1 MAEPFFQHLRSLPDT
16 MSGAGT
22 WENIKGAGRGNL
34 SVPILL
40 LMLLGMM
47 ILPLPAFMLDA
58 FFSFNIALSIV
69 VLLVAVYSLRP
80 LDFAVFPTIL
90 LVATLLR
97 LALNVASTRVVLLEG
112 HQGGDAA
119 GKVIQA
125 FGEVV
130 IGGNYAVGLVV
141 FIILIIINFVV
152 VTKGAGRISE
162 VSARFTLDAMPGK
175 QMAIDADLN
184 AGIIDQDEARARRAD
199 VASEA
204 DFYGAMDGA
213 SKFVRGDS
221 VAGIL
226 ILIINIVGGLS
237 VGMAQHSLEFA
248 DATEKYV
255 LLTIGDGLVAQ
266 IPSLLLSVAAAI
278 MVTRVNSAED
288 MNRQVLSQMFDS
300 PKALA
305 VAAII
310 LFIMGAIPGMPH
322 IPFIGLA
329 FICGMLAYFIHFRR
343 QAVEV
348 VEEGGFTARKVPGG
362 GASPSADQSAGQAP
376 SAQPALE
383 NQSQSSQNS
392 DPKEVSWDDVQPVDI
407 IGLEV
412 GYRLIPL
419 VDKSQ
424 NGELLG
430 RIKGVRKKL
439 SQDLG
444 FLIPAVHIRD
454 NLDLLPSAYRITLM
468 GVSIGEGEVFPDKF
482 MAINPGQVFGQL
494 EGTKTVDPA
503 FGLEAIWVDEGKKEQ
518 AQALG
523 YTVVDP
529 STVVATHLNQIV
541 QTHTHE
547 LLGHEEVQ
555 KWLDLL
561 GEKSP
566 KLVEELVPNTIG
578 INQLLKTLQGLLR
591 EQVPIRD
598 MRTIAEAL
606 AAHGSKNHDVSS
618 LTAIARASLA
628 RQIVQNI
635 VGNDPNL
642 PVITL
647 DPNLEQLLLQTVQ
660 QAQKSGAGDNAF
672 IEPQL
677 AEKLNN
683 ALVRVA
689 KQQEAQGKPLV
700 LLIAAPIRN
709 MLYQFVRFNIPD
721 MKVLAYNEVPDNK
734 QITIDATVGEEVM
747 RAN

>member
-1 MAEPFFQHLRSLPDT
+1 MWCA
-16 MSGAGT
+16 
-22 WENIKGAGRGNL
+22 NL

-47 ILPLPAFMLDA
+47 ILPLPPFLLDA

-69 VLLVAVYSLRP
+69 VLLVAVYTLRP

-97 LALNVASTRVVLLEG
+97 LALNVASTRIVLLKG
-112 HQGGDAA
+112 HEGGDAA
-119 GKVIQA
+119 GKVIEA

-184 AGIIDQDEARARRAD
+184 AGVIDQDEARTRRAE
-199 VASEA
+199 VTSEA
-204 DFYGAMDGA
+204 DFYGSMDGA

-226 ILIINIVGGLS
+226 ILIINIVGGLA
-237 VGMAQHSLEFA
+237 VGLVQHDLEFA

-288 MNRQVLSQMFDS
+288 MNTQVLTQMFAT
-300 PKALA
+300 PKAMA
-305 VAAII
+305 VSAGI
-310 LFIMGAIPGMPH
+310 LFMMGIVPGMPH
-322 IPFIGLA
+322 VA
-329 FICGMLAYFIHFRR
+329 FLGFASICGVLAYYIHYR
-343 QAVEV
+343 QQLVEV
-348 VEEGGFTARKVPGG
+348 VEVGGFQGRIPPQG
-362 GASPSADQSAGQAP
+362 GAATAP
-376 SAQPALE
+376 MAAQPALE
-383 NQSQSSQNS
+383 NQSVEPATAEPS
-392 DPKEVSWDDVQPVDI
+392 EVSWDDVQPVDI
-407 IGLEV
+407 VGLEV

-468 GVSIGEGEVFPDKF
+468 GVSVGEGEVFPDKF

-494 EGTKTVDPA
+494 EGVKTQDPA
-503 FGLEAIWVDEGKKEQ
+503 FGLEAVWIDEAKKDH
-518 AQALG
+518 AQTLG

-578 INQLLKTLQGLLR
+578 INQLLKVLQALLR

-606 AAHGSKNHDVSS
+606 AAHGSKNADTVP
-618 LTAIARASLA
+618 LTAIARSALS

-635 VGNDPNL
+635 VGADPNL

-647 DPNLEQLLLQTVQ
+647 DPALEQLLLQSVQ
-660 QAQKSGAGDNAF
+660 QAQKTGTGDSAF

-683 ALVRVA
+683 ALVQAA
-689 KQQEAQGKPLV
+689 KKQEAKGKVSV
-700 LLIAAPIRN
+700 LLVAAPLRHT
-709 MLYQFVRFNIPD
+709 LYQFVRFNIPSL
-721 MKVLAYNEVPDNK
+721 KVLAYNEVPDNK
-734 QITIDATVGEEVM
+734 QITIEASIGDDVM
-747 RAN
+747 NGK

>member
-1 MAEPFFQHLRSLPDT
+1 MSTPFFQHLKSLPGNFST
-16 MSGAGT
+16 
-22 WENIKGAGRGNL
+22 ENAWGNIRSAGRGNL

-47 ILPLPAFMLDA
+47 TLPLPAFMLDA

-69 VLLVAVYSLRP
+69 VLLVAVYTMRP

-90 LVATLLR
+90 LIATLLR
-97 LALNVASTRVVLLEG
+97 LALNVASTRVVLLNG
-112 HQGGDAA
+112 HEGGDAA
-119 GKVIQA
+119 GKVIQS

-184 AGIIDQDEARARRAD
+184 AGIIDQDEARARRAE
-199 VASEA
+199 VSTEA
-204 DFYGAMDGA
+204 DFYGSMDGA

-221 VAGIL
+221 IAGIL
-226 ILIINIVGGLS
+226 IMVINVVGGLA
-237 VGMAQHSLEFA
+237 VGMAQHNLEFS
-248 DATEKYV
+248 DAAEKYI

-278 MVTRVNSAED
+278 MVTRVNSSED

-305 VAAII
+305 VAASI
-310 LFIMGAIPGMPH
+310 LFLMGVVPGMPH
-322 IPFIGLA
+322 IAFLSLSAVCGL
-329 FICGMLAYFIHFRR
+329 LAYFIHFR
-343 QAVEV
+343 QQTVEV
-348 VEEGGFTARKVPGG
+348 VEEGGFNARAPQAPGP
-362 GASPSADQSAGQAP
+362 AVVSADAAASG
-376 SAQPALE
+376 AQPALE
-383 NQSQSSQNS
+383 NQSASGSEPS
-392 DPKEVSWDDVQPVDI
+392 EVSWDDVQPVDV

-419 VDKSQ
+419 VDKGQ

-444 FLIPAVHIRD
+444 FLVPAVHIRD

-468 GVSIGEGEVFPDKF
+468 GVAVGEGEVFPDKF
-482 MAINPGQVFGQL
+482 MAINPGQVFGKL
-494 EGTKTVDPA
+494 EGVKTVDPA
-503 FGLEAIWVDEGKKEQ
+503 FGLEAIWVDEGRKDQ
-518 AQALG
+518 AQTLG

-529 STVVATHLNQIV
+529 STVVATHLNQII
-541 QTHTHE
+541 QNHTHE
-547 LLGHEEVQ
+547 LLGYEEVQ

-566 KLVEELVPNTIG
+566 KLVEELVPNALG
-578 INQLLKTLQGLLR
+578 INQLLKVLQSLLR
-591 EQVPIRD
+591 EQVSIRD

-606 AAHGSKNHDVSS
+606 ASHANKNSDINS
-618 LTAIARASLA
+618 LTAIARGALA

-635 VGNDPNL
+635 IGQDANL

-647 DPNLEQLLLQTVQ
+647 DPSLEQLLLQSVQ
-660 QAQKSGAGDNAF
+660 QAQNNGTNAF

-677 AEKLNN
+677 AERLNS
-683 ALVRVA
+683 ALAKVA
-689 KQQEAQGKPLV
+689 KEQERKGKPIV
-700 LLIAAPIRN
+700 LLVAAPIRTL
-709 MLYQFVRFNIPD
+709 LYQFVRFNIPD

-734 QITIDATVGEEVM
+734 QITIEASVGDEVLKGK
-747 RAN
+747 A

>member
-1 MAEPFFQHLRSLPDT
+1 MAEPFFQHLKTLPSTVNRQSTMRNLQSL
-16 MSGAGT
+16 
-22 WENIKGAGRGNL
+22 WHGNL

-40 LMLLGMM
+40 LALLGMM
-47 ILPLPAFMLDA
+47 TLPLPAFMLDA

-112 HQGGDAA
+112 HEGGDAA

-184 AGIIDQDEARARRAD
+184 AGIIDQDEARTRRAE

-226 ILIINIVGGLS
+226 ILIINVVGGLA
-237 VGMAQHSLEFA
+237 VGMAQHDLEFA

-278 MVTRVNSAED
+278 MVTRVNSSED

-300 PKALA
+300 PQALA
-305 VAAII
+305 VAAGI
-310 LFIMGAIPGMPH
+310 LFLMGIIPGMPH

-329 FICGMLAYFIHFRR
+329 FICGLLSYYIHYR
-343 QAVEV
+343 QQQAEV
-348 VEEGGFTARKVPGG
+348 VEEGGFQGRVPPKPAAGG
-362 GASPSADQSAGQAP
+362 GAPSPSAPSSPQA
-376 SAQPALE
+376 ALE
-383 NQSQSSQNS
+383 NRSSS
-392 DPKEVSWDDVQPVDI
+392 PTSEPTEVSWNDVQPVDI

-482 MAINPGQVFGQL
+482 MAINPGQVFGKL

-503 FGLEAIWVDEGKKEQ
+503 FGLEAVWIDESKKDQ
-518 AQALG
+518 AQTLG

-529 STVVATHLNQIV
+529 STVVATHLNHIIQG
-541 QTHTHE
+541 HTHE
-547 LLGHEEVQ
+547 LIGHEDVQ

-561 GEKSP
+561 SEKSP
-566 KLVEELVPNTIG
+566 KLVEELVPNTIS
-578 INQLLKTLQGLLR
+578 INQLLKVLQSLLR
-591 EQVPIRD
+591 EQVSIRD

-606 AAHGSKNHDVSS
+606 AAHGHKNAD
-618 LTAIARASLA
+618 TAALASVARRALA
-628 RQIVQNI
+628 RQIVQTI
-635 VGNDPNL
+635 VGADPNL

-647 DPNLEQLLLQTVQ
+647 DPSLEQLLLQSSQ
-660 QAQKSGAGDNAF
+660 QAQKAGAEEGAF
-672 IEPQL
+672 VEPQL
-677 AEKLNN
+677 AERLNS
-683 ALVRVA
+683 ALVNAAR
-689 KQQEAQGKPLV
+689 KQEALGKPVIILV
-700 LLIAAPIRN
+700 AAPLRS
-709 MLYQFVRFNIPD
+709 MVYQFIRFNLPD
-721 MKVLAYNEVPDNK
+721 AKVLAYNEVPDNK
-734 QITIDATVGEEVM
+734 QITIEASVGAEVM
-747 RAN
+747 QP